1 MTITDIKK
9 YVREQMQYID
19 RTYWVM
25 FVGLILMASIALFS
39 ASSFFVFQE
48 GNSTLGPILS
58 QMVFIATGVVLVFI
72 LQFIPSKWIRVL
84 GYIGLIVS
92 IIFLMLTFS
101 PLGVEINGSKRWLK
115 LFGITFQPSELAKL
129 TLIIVVSDLLSR
141 IKSKEDQSKYFSI
154 AIGITMVICG
164 IIFIGNLSTAVL
176 LGGIVILIGVFYYSQ
191 IERREENHEV
201 SQG

>member
-58 QMVFIATGVVLVFI
+58 QMVFIATGVVLV
-72 LQFIPSKWIRVL
+72 LP
-84 GYIGLIVS
+84 Y
-92 IIFLMLTFS
+92 
-101 PLGVEINGSKRWLK
+101 
-115 LFGITFQPSELAKL
+115 L
-129 TLIIVVSDLLSR
+129 TLLMALLKMR
-141 IKSKEDQSKYFSI
+141 W
-154 AIGITMVICG
+154 
-164 IIFIGNLSTAVL
+164 
-176 LGGIVILIGVFYYSQ
+176 VILC
-191 IERREENHEV
+191 
-201 SQG
+201 